1 MKDVLFLAWRYLA
14 HNRVK
19 TGVLVGSIMLI
30 VYLPVALRVLVS
42 QSAKELTS
50 RAEATP
56 LLVGAKGSPLE
67 LALSSLYFE
76 SDTPELTTYAEAQ
89 RIADSG
95 LAQAIPRAQPI
106 VGTSIEYFEFRG
118 LRFAE
123 GRAMAILGECVLGS
137 RAAEALDGSVGGT
150 VITSPESVFDIAGVY
165 PLKMQVVGV
174 LEPSY
179 TADDIYPLKMQVVGV
194 LEPSYTADDIAAFV
208 DLKTAWIVQGLV
220 HGHQDMA
227 APESAPGVLSR
238 EGDNIVAN
246 ASVIQYT
253 EITPDNIDS
262 FHFHGSIGDYPI
274 SAVIVAPHDQKS
286 GTILMG
292 RFESLDIP
300 SQILQPTTVID
311 ELLVAG
317 MLLVGLAALAT
328 AVLVFVLSL
337 RLRKREIETMAKIG
351 GSKVRVA
358 GVLVTEIAVVV
369 LASVVLAGILT
380 ALTARFASTA
390 VRLLLLQ

>member
-42 QSAKELTS
+42 QSATELTS

-76 SDTPELTTYAEAQ
+76 SDTPELTTYAEAE

-95 LAQAIPRAQPI
+95 LAQAIPLYVRFKVRAQPI
-106 VGTSIEYFEFRG
+106 VGTSIEYFDFRG
-118 LRFAE
+118 LEFAE
-123 GRAMAILGECVLGS
+123 GRSMAMLGECVLGF
-137 RAAEALDGSVGGT
+137 RAAEALDVSVGGT

-179 TADDIYPLKMQVVGV
+179 TADDIAV
-194 LEPSYTADDIAAFV
+194 FV

-227 APESAPGVLSR
+227 APESATGVLSR

-253 EITPDNIDS
+253 EITADNIDS
-262 FHFHGSIGDYPI
+262 FHFHGSTGDYPI
-274 SAVIVAPHDQKS
+274 SAVIANPHDQKS

-292 RFESLDIP
+292 RYESPDDP
-300 SQILQPTTVID
+300 VQILQATTVID
-311 ELLVAG
+311 DLLGTIFTVQNFVVAG
-317 MLLVGLAALAT
+317 MILVGLAALAT
-328 AVLVFVLSL
+328 AVLVFALSL

-351 GSKVRVA
+351 GSKLRVA

-380 ALTARFASTA
+380 ALTTRFASTA

>member
-1 MKDVLFLAWRYLA
+1 MREILFLAWRYLA

-42 QSAKELTS
+42 QSATELTS

-76 SDTPELTTYAEAQ
+76 SDTPELTTYAEAE

-95 LAQAIPRAQPI
+95 LAQAIPLYVRFKVRAQPI
-106 VGTSIEYFEFRG
+106 VGTSIEYFDFRG
-118 LRFAE
+118 LEFAE
-123 GRAMAILGECVLGS
+123 GRSMAILGECVLGS
-137 RAAEALDGSVGGT
+137 RAAEALDVSVGGT

-179 TADDIYPLKMQVVGV
+179 TADDIAV
-194 LEPSYTADDIAAFV
+194 FV

-227 APESAPGVLSR
+227 APESATGVLSR

-262 FHFHGSIGDYPI
+262 FHFHGSTGDYPI
-274 SAVIVAPHDQKS
+274 SAVIAAPHDQKS

-292 RFESLDIP
+292 RYESPDDP
-300 SQILQPTTVID
+300 AQIFQPTTVID
-311 ELLVAG
+311 ELLGTIFTVQNFVVAG
-317 MLLVGLAALAT
+317 MILVGLAALAT
-328 AVLVFVLSL
+328 AVLVFALSL

-351 GSKVRVA
+351 GSRVRVA
-358 GVLVTEIAVVV
+358 GVLITEIAVVV
-369 LASVVLAGILT
+369 LASVVLAGVLT

>member
-19 TGVLVGSIMLI
+19 TSVLVGSIMLI
-30 VYLPVALRVLVS
+30 VYLPVALRVLVQ
-42 QSAKELTS
+42 QSAAELTS

-67 LALSSLYFE
+67 LALNSLYFE
-76 SDTPELTTYAEAQ
+76 SDTPALTTYAEAE
-89 RIADSG
+89 RVSASG
-95 LAQAIPRAQPI
+95 LAQAIPLYIRFKVRQQPI
-106 VGTSIEYFEFRG
+106 VGTSLEYFDFRR
-118 LRFAE
+118 LSYAE
-123 GRAMAILGECVLGS
+123 GRAMAMLGECVLGA
-137 RAAEALDGSVGGT
+137 RAAEILGMEVGGT
-150 VITSPESVFDIAGVY
+150 VISSPESVFDIAGVY
-165 PLKMQVVGV
+165 PLKMAVVGV

-179 TADDIYPLKMQVVGV
+179 TPDDVAV
-194 LEPSYTADDIAAFV
+194 FV

-227 APESAPGVLSR
+227 APEAASGVLSR

-246 ASVIQYT
+246 ASVLQYT
-253 EITPDNIDS
+253 EITAENIDS
-262 FHFHGSIGDYPI
+262 FHFHGTAEDYPI
-274 SAVIVAPHDQKS
+274 SAVIAAPHDQKS

-292 RFESLDIP
+292 RYESPDDP
-300 SQILQPTTVID
+300 VQILQPTTVID
-311 ELLVAG
+311 DLLGTIFTVQNFVVAG

-351 GSKVRVA
+351 GSRARVA
-358 GVLVTEIAVVV
+358 GVLVTEVAVVV
-369 LASVVLAGILT
+369 MASVVLAGVLT
-380 ALTARFASTA
+380 VLTTRFASTA
-390 VRLLLLQ
+390 VRVLLLQ

>member
-1 MKDVLFLAWRYLA
+1 MRDVLFLAWRYLA

-19 TGVLVGSIMLI
+19 TAVLVGSIMLI
-30 VYLPVALRVLVS
+30 VYLPVALRVLVR
-42 QSAKELTS
+42 QSAAELTA

-56 LLVGAKGSPLE
+56 LLIGAKGSPLE

-76 SDTPELTTYAEAQ
+76 SDTPELTTYAEAE
-89 RIADSG
+89 RIADTG
-95 LAQAIPRAQPI
+95 LAQAIPLYVRFKVRSQPI
-106 VGTSIEYFEFRG
+106 VGTLLEYFELRG
-118 LRFAE
+118 LNFSD
-123 GRAMAILGECVLGS
+123 GRTMAMLGECVLGA
-137 RAAEALDGSVGGT
+137 RAAEALDVAVGGT
-150 VITSPESVFDIAGVY
+150 VISSPESVCDIAGVY

-174 LEPSY
+174 LEPSF
-179 TADDIYPLKMQVVGV
+179 TADDVAV
-194 LEPSYTADDIAAFV
+194 FV

-227 APESAPGVLSR
+227 APEAASGVLSR

-246 ASVIQYT
+246 ASVVQFT

-262 FHFHGSIGDYPI
+262 FHFHGSAEDYPI
-274 SAVIVAPHDQKS
+274 SAVIAVPHDQKS

-292 RFESLDIP
+292 RYESPDDP
-300 SQILQPTTVID
+300 AQILQPTTVID
-311 ELLVAG
+311 GLLGTIFTVQNFVVAG

-328 AVLVFVLSL
+328 AVLVFVLSV

-351 GSKVRVA
+351 GSRVRVA
-358 GVLVTEIAVVV
+358 GVLVTEVAVVV
-369 LASVVLAGILT
+369 LMSVLLAGIV
-380 ALTARFASTA
+380 AMLTARFASTA

>member
-1 MKDVLFLAWRYLA
+1 MRDVLFLAWRYLA

-19 TGVLVGSIMLI
+19 TAVLVGSIMLI
-30 VYLPVALRVLVS
+30 VYLPVALRVLVG
-42 QSAKELTS
+42 QSAAELTA

-56 LLVGAKGSPLE
+56 LLIGAKGSPLE

-76 SDTPELTTYAEAQ
+76 SDTPELTTYAESERVAES
-89 RIADSG
+89 R
-95 LAQAIPRAQPI
+95 LATAIPLYVRFKVRQQPI
-106 VGTSIEYFEFRG
+106 VGTSLEYFNLRG

-123 GRAMAILGECVLGS
+123 GRAMAMLGECVLGA
-137 RAAEALDGSVGGT
+137 RAAEALDVAVGGT
-150 VITSPESVFDIAGVY
+150 VISSPESVFDIAGVY
-165 PLKMQVVGV
+165 PLKMSVVGV

-179 TADDIYPLKMQVVGV
+179 TADDVAV
-194 LEPSYTADDIAAFV
+194 FV

-220 HGHQDMA
+220 HGHQDMS
-227 APESAPGVLSR
+227 APEAVSGVLSR

-246 ASVIQYT
+246 ASVVQFT
-253 EITPDNIDS
+253 EITPDNADS
-262 FHFHGSIGDYPI
+262 FHFHGSVEGYPI
-274 SAVIVAPHDQKS
+274 SAVIAVPHDQKS

-292 RFESLDIP
+292 RYESPDDP
-300 SQILQPTTVID
+300 TQILQPTTVID
-311 ELLVAG
+311 DLLGTIFTVQNFVVAG

-351 GSKVRVA
+351 GSRIRVA
-358 GVLVTEIAVVV
+358 GVLVTEVAVVV
-369 LASVVLAGILT
+369 LMSVVLAGVLT

>member
-1 MKDVLFLAWRYLA
+1 VRFKV
-14 HNRVK
+14 
-19 TGVLVGSIMLI
+19 
-30 VYLPVALRVLVS
+30 
-42 QSAKELTS
+42 
-50 RAEATP
+50 
-56 LLVGAKGSPLE
+56 
-67 LALSSLYFE
+67 
-76 SDTPELTTYAEAQ
+76 
-89 RIADSG
+89 
-95 LAQAIPRAQPI
+95 RAQPI
-106 VGTSIEYFEFRG
+106 VGTSIEYLEFRG
-118 LRFAE
+118 LRIAE
-123 GRAMAILGECVLGS
+123 GRAMAMLGECVLGS
-137 RAAEALDGSVGGT
+137 RSAEALEVSVGGT

-179 TADDIYPLKMQVVGV
+179 TADDIAV
-194 LEPSYTADDIAAFV
+194 FV

-227 APESAPGVLSR
+227 APESATGVLSR

-253 EITPDNIDS
+253 EITPENIDS
-262 FHFHGSIGDYPI
+262 FHFHGSTRNYPI

-311 ELLVAG
+311 DLLGTIFTVQNFVVAG

-337 RLRKREIETMAKIG
+337 RLRKREIETMAKQGPRRRGADHRDRGRRAGERGARG
-351 GSKVRVA
+351 GSGCAHHPLRFDRGTPPFVA
-358 GVLVTEIAVVV
+358 VEYRDDASPPLCIARRSDSS
-369 LASVVLAGILT
+369 ASRHRFRGT
-380 ALTARFASTA
+380 NRRARPLE
-390 VRLLLLQ
+390 RQHDHR

>member
-1 MKDVLFLAWRYLA
+1 MREVLYLAWRYLA
-14 HNRVK
+14 HTRVK
-19 TGVLVGSIMLI
+19 TAVLVGSIMLI
-30 VYLPVALRVLVS
+30 VYLPVALRVLVN
-42 QSAKELTS
+42 QSAADLTS
-50 RAEATP
+50 RADATP

-76 SDTPELTTYAEAQ
+76 SDTPGLTTFSEAG
-89 RIADSG
+89 RVDDSG
-95 LAQAIPRAQPI
+95 LAQAIPLYVCFRVRQQPV
-106 VGTSIEYFEFRG
+106 VGTSIEYFDFRR
-118 LRFAE
+118 LRFAA
-123 GRAMAILGECVLGS
+123 GRPMATLGECVLGAK
-137 RAAEALDGSVGGT
+137 AAENLGVTAGGT

-165 PLKMQVVGV
+165 PLKMKVVGV
-174 LEPSY
+174 LEP
-179 TADDIYPLKMQVVGV
+179 AF
-194 LEPSYTADDIAAFV
+194 TADDIAVFV
-208 DLKTAWIVQGLV
+208 DLKTSWIVEGLV

-238 EGDNIVAN
+238 EGDKIVAN

-253 EITPDNIDS
+253 EITPENIDS
-262 FHFHGSIGDYPI
+262 FHFHGSTETYPI
-274 SAVIVAPHDQKS
+274 SAVIANPHDQKS

-292 RFESLDIP
+292 RFESPDETV
-300 SQILQPTTVID
+300 QILQPTTVID
-311 ELLVAG
+311 ELLGTIFTVQNFVVAG

-328 AVLVFVLSL
+328 AVLVFALSL

-351 GSKVRVA
+351 GSKLRVA

-380 ALTARFASTA
+380 ALTTRFASTA

>member
-1 MKDVLFLAWRYLA
+1 MRDVLFLAWRYLA

-42 QSAKELTS
+42 QSATELTS

-67 LALSSLYFE
+67 LSLSSLYFE
-76 SDTPELTTYAEAQ
+76 SDTPELTTYLEAG

-95 LAQAIPRAQPI
+95 LAQAIPLYVRFRVRSQPI
-106 VGTSIEYFEFRG
+106 VGTSIEYFGFRG
-118 LRFAE
+118 LRFAD
-123 GRAMAILGECVLGS
+123 GRTMATLGECVLGAK
-137 RAAEALDGSVGGT
+137 AAETLGITAGDT

-165 PLKMQVVGV
+165 PLKMRVVGV
-174 LEPSY
+174 LEP
-179 TADDIYPLKMQVVGV
+179 AF
-194 LEPSYTADDIAAFV
+194 TADDIAVFV
-208 DLKTAWIVQGLV
+208 DLKTSWIVQGLV

-227 APESAPGVLSR
+227 APESASGVLSR
-238 EGDNIVAN
+238 EGDKIVAN
-246 ASVIQYT
+246 ASVLQYT
-253 EITPDNIDS
+253 EITSDNVDS
-262 FHFHGSIGDYPI
+262 FHFHGSTETYPI
-274 SAVIVAPHDQKS
+274 SAVIANPHDQKS

-292 RFESLDIP
+292 RYESPDETV
-300 SQILQPTTVID
+300 QILQPTTVID
-311 ELLVAG
+311 ELLGTIFTVQNFVVAG
-317 MLLVGLAALAT
+317 MLLVGMAALAT

-351 GSKVRVA
+351 GSKLRVA
-358 GVLVTEIAVVV
+358 GVLVTEIAVVI
-369 LASVVLAGILT
+369 LTSVVLAGVLT
-380 ALTARFASTA
+380 ALTTRFASTA

>member
-30 VYLPVALRVLVS
+30 VYLPVALRVLVG

-67 LALSSLYFE
+67 LSLSSLYFE
-76 SDTPELTTYAEAQ
+76 SDMPELTAYSEAE

-95 LAQAIPRAQPI
+95 LAQAIPLYVRFRVRTQPI
-106 VGTSIEYFEFRG
+106 VGTSIEYFDFRG
-118 LRFAE
+118 LRFAQ
-123 GRAMAILGECVLGS
+123 GRTMATLGECVLGAK
-137 RAAEALDGSVGGT
+137 AAERLQVAAGDT

-165 PLKMQVVGV
+165 PLKMKVVGV
-174 LEPSY
+174 LEP
-179 TADDIYPLKMQVVGV
+179 AF
-194 LEPSYTADDIAAFV
+194 TADDIAVFV
-208 DLKTAWIVQGLV
+208 DLKTSWIIQGLV

-227 APESAPGVLSR
+227 APESASGVLSR

-246 ASVIQYT
+246 ASVLQYT
-253 EITPDNIDS
+253 EITPDNVDS
-262 FHFHGSIGDYPI
+262 FHFHGSTGNYPI
-274 SAVIVAPHDQKS
+274 SAVIANPHDQKS

-292 RFESLDIP
+292 RYEAPDEP
-300 SQILQPTTVID
+300 VQILQPTTVID
-311 ELLVAG
+311 ELLGTIFTVQNFVVAG

-351 GSKVRVA
+351 GSRLRVA

-369 LASVVLAGILT
+369 LASVVLASILV
-380 ALTARFASTA
+380 ALTTRFASTA

>member
-1 MKDVLFLAWRYLA
+1 MREILFLAWRYLA

-42 QSAKELTS
+42 QSATELTS

-67 LALSSLYFE
+67 LALNSLYFE
-76 SDTPELTTYAEAQ
+76 SDTPELTTYAEAE

-95 LAQAIPRAQPI
+95 LAQAIPLYVRFKVRAQPI
-106 VGTSIEYFEFRG
+106 VGTSIEYLDFRG
-118 LRFAE
+118 LRFAD

-137 RAAEALDGSVGGT
+137 RAADILDVGVGGT

-179 TADDIYPLKMQVVGV
+179 TADDIAV
-194 LEPSYTADDIAAFV
+194 FV

-227 APESAPGVLSR
+227 APESATGVLSR

-253 EITPDNIDS
+253 EITADNIDS
-262 FHFHGSIGDYPI
+262 FHFHGSTGDYPI
-274 SAVIVAPHDQKS
+274 SAVIAAPHDQKS

-292 RFESLDIP
+292 RYESPDDP
-300 SQILQPTTVID
+300 AQIFQPTTVID
-311 ELLVAG
+311 ELLGTIFTVQNFVVAG
-317 MLLVGLAALAT
+317 MILVGLAALAT
-328 AVLVFVLSL
+328 AVLVFALSL

-351 GSKVRVA
+351 GSRVRVA
-358 GVLVTEIAVVV
+358 GVLITEIAVVV
-369 LASVVLAGILT
+369 LASVVLAGVLT

>member
-19 TGVLVGSIMLI
+19 TAVLVGSIMLI
-30 VYLPVALRVLVS
+30 VYLPVALRVLVR
-42 QSAKELTS
+42 QSATELTA

-76 SDTPELTTYAEAQ
+76 SDTPALTTFAESE
-89 RIADSG
+89 RVADTE
-95 LAQAIPRAQPI
+95 LAQAIPLYVRFKARQQPI
-106 VGTSIEYFEFRG
+106 VGTSLEYFSFRG
-118 LRFAE
+118 LRFAD
-123 GRAMAILGECVLGS
+123 GRAMAMLGECVVGA
-137 RAAEALDGSVGGT
+137 RAADALEVGVGGA
-150 VITSPESVFDIAGVY
+150 VISSPESVFDIAGVY
-165 PLKMQVVGV
+165 PLKMKVVGV

-179 TADDIYPLKMQVVGV
+179 TADDEAI
-194 LEPSYTADDIAAFV
+194 FV

-227 APESAPGVLSR
+227 APEAASGVLSR

-262 FHFHGSIGDYPI
+262 FHFHGSTEAYPI
-274 SAVIVAPHDQKS
+274 SAVIAVPHNQKS

-292 RFESLDIP
+292 RYETPDEP
-300 SQILQPTTVID
+300 AQILVPTTVID
-311 ELLVAG
+311 ELLGTIFTVQNFVVAG

-351 GSKVRVA
+351 GSKVLVA
-358 GVLVTEIAVVV
+358 GVLVTEVAVVV
-369 LASVVLAGILT
+369 SMSVVLAGILT
-380 ALTARFASTA
+380 AITARFASTA

>member
-1 MKDVLFLAWRYLA
+1 LA
-14 HNRVK
+14 HNRIK
-19 TGVLVGSIMLI
+19 TAVLVGSIMLI
-30 VYLPVALRVLVS
+30 VYLPVALRVLVR
-42 QSAKELTS
+42 QSAAELTA

-67 LALSSLYFE
+67 LALSSLYFS
-76 SDTPELTTYAEAQ
+76 SDTPALTTYAEAQ
-89 RIADSG
+89 RITKTG
-95 LAQAIPRAQPI
+95 LAQAIPLYVRFKVRTQPI
-106 VGTSIEYFEFRG
+106 VGTSIEYIDFRG

-123 GRAMAILGECVLGS
+123 GRAMAVLGECVLGA
-137 RAAEALDGSVGGT
+137 RAAAALDVGVGGSV
-150 VITSPESVFDIAGVY
+150 ISSPESVFDIAGVY
-165 PLKMQVVGV
+165 PLKMH
-174 LEPSY
+174 
-179 TADDIYPLKMQVVGV
+179 VVGV
-194 LEPSYTADDIAAFV
+194 LEPSYTADDIAVFV

-227 APESAPGVLSR
+227 APEAASGVLSR

-246 ASVIQYT
+246 ASVVQFT
-253 EITPDNIDS
+253 EITPGNIDS
-262 FHFHGSIGDYPI
+262 FHFHGSVAHYPV
-274 SAVIVAPHDQKS
+274 SAVIAVPHDQKS

-292 RFESLDIP
+292 RYESPDEP
-300 SQILQPTTVID
+300 TQILQPITVID
-311 ELLVAG
+311 DLLGTIFTVQNFVVAG

-369 LASVVLAGILT
+369 LASVVFAGILA
-380 ALTARFASTA
+380 ALTSRFASAA

>member
-1 MKDVLFLAWRYLA
+1 MREVLYLAWRYLA

-19 TGVLVGSIMLI
+19 TAVLVGSIMLI
-30 VYLPVALRVLVS
+30 VYLPVALRVLVD
-42 QSAKELTS
+42 QSAADLMS
-50 RAEATP
+50 RADATP

-76 SDTPELTTYAEAQ
+76 SDMPELTTYSEAE
-89 RIADSG
+89 RVADSG
-95 LAQAIPRAQPI
+95 LAQAIPLYVRFRVRSQPI
-106 VGTSIEYFEFRG
+106 VGTTIEYFDFRG
-118 LRFAE
+118 LQFAE
-123 GRAMAILGECVLGS
+123 GRAMAILGECVLGAT
-137 RAAEALDGSVGGT
+137 AAEQLAVGVGGT

-165 PLKMQVVGV
+165 PLKMRVVGV

-179 TADDIYPLKMQVVGV
+179 TADDLAV
-194 LEPSYTADDIAAFV
+194 FV
-208 DLKTAWIVQGLV
+208 DLKTSWIVQGLV

-227 APESAPGVLSR
+227 APESASGVLSR

-246 ASVIQYT
+246 ASVLQYT
-253 EITPDNIDS
+253 EITPENIDS
-262 FHFHGSIGDYPI
+262 FHFHGLVGGFPI
-274 SAVIVAPHDQKS
+274 SAVIVNPHDQKS

-292 RFESLDIP
+292 RYESPDEKV
-300 SQILQPTTVID
+300 QILQPTTVID
-311 ELLVAG
+311 ELLGTIFTVQNFVVAG

-328 AVLVFVLSL
+328 AVLVFALSL

-351 GSKVRVA
+351 GSKLRVA

-369 LASVVLAGILT
+369 MASVVLAGVLT
-380 ALTARFASTA
+380 GFTTRFASTA

>member
-1 MKDVLFLAWRYLA
+1 MREILFLAWRYLA

-42 QSAKELTS
+42 QSATELTS

-67 LALSSLYFE
+67 LALNSLYFE
-76 SDTPELTTYAEAQ
+76 SDTPELTTYAEAE

-95 LAQAIPRAQPI
+95 LAQAIPLYVRFKVRAQPI
-106 VGTSIEYFEFRG
+106 VGTSIEYLDFRG
-118 LRFAE
+118 LRFAD

-137 RAAEALDGSVGGT
+137 RAADILDVGVGGT

-179 TADDIYPLKMQVVGV
+179 TADDIAV
-194 LEPSYTADDIAAFV
+194 FV
-208 DLKTAWIVQGLV
+208 DLKTAWIIQGLV

-227 APESAPGVLSR
+227 APESATGVLSR

-253 EITPDNIDS
+253 EITADNIDS
-262 FHFHGSIGDYPI
+262 FHFHGSTGDYPI
-274 SAVIVAPHDQKS
+274 SAVIAAPHDQKS

-292 RFESLDIP
+292 RYESPDDP
-300 SQILQPTTVID
+300 AQIFQPTTVID
-311 ELLVAG
+311 ELLGTIFTVQNFVVAG
-317 MLLVGLAALAT
+317 MILVGLAALAT
-328 AVLVFVLSL
+328 AVLVFALSL

-351 GSKVRVA
+351 GSRVRVA
-358 GVLVTEIAVVV
+358 GVLITEIAVVV
-369 LASVVLAGILT
+369 LASVVLAGVLT